1 MLKSLRAWRNYNK
14 RTFSSQYVSTWIFF
28 TFHLWQTSTS
38 DLRNCQS
45 IVWKG
50 KTTLS
55 HAAINSKHR
64 NCELGWVK
72 NYFLKLHIAWEY
84 KRPHE
89 FPLTK
94 LSEDHSLIGGEH
106 SLIVEAP
113 FWNTL
118 ALESPIFRFVY
129 SEEILRTL
137 SCQGWLNKCP
147 CHSVSDLWIE

>member
-1 MLKSLRAWRNYNK
+1 MPKFYNTEFFFAICESLEK
-14 RTFSSQYVSTWIFF
+14 CLSWI
-28 TFHLWQTSTS
+28 STS
-38 DLRNCQS
+38 IV

-55 HAAINSKHR
+55 RRIGMGKESFSQTPH
-64 NCELGWVK
+64 
-72 NYFLKLHIAWEY
+72 WEY

-129 SEEILRTL
+129 SEEILRT
-137 SCQGWLNKCP
+137 SSWQGWLNKCP